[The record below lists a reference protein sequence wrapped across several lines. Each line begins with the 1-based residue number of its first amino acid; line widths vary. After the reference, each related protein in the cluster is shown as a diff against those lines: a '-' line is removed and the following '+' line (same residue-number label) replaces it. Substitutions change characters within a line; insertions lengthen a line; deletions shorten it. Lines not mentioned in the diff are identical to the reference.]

1 MNTLDATSPHF
12 LRCIIPNEIKTGGNV
27 DPKSHPISCGL
38 FNSTL
43 AILEAHDFM
52 HQLHCNGVQKVI
64 HMYHKGYSSRL
75 LFSEFIARILAATR
89 VKVKGSDMKA
99 ASA

>member
-43 AILEAHDFM
+43 AILDAHVSM
-52 HQLHCNGVQKVI
+52 HQLYCNGVQKVI
-64 HMYHKGYSSRL
+64 HIYHKGYPSRL
-75 LFSEFIARILAATR
+75 LFSEFMFR
-89 VKVKGSDMKA
+89 VKVKDSDMKA